1 MLWPRSFVLIRN
13 LAFKSKYYHSSPSTL
28 HGTQL
33 HDWLST
39 DLTNC
44 IIVNVVI
51 VMFKCVC
58 VLRLWL
64 QGSWPQSVQPICYQN
79 YVQVC
84 LCHVPV
90 FTGQL
95 ATKFTAHVC
104 VLCLCLQGSWPQSL
118 QLMFV
123 SCACVYRAVGH
134 KGYSPC
140 YYNYVQVCFLCPAPM
155 FTQQLATKCAAH
167 MLP

>member
-1 MLWPRSFVLIRN
+1 M
-13 LAFKSKYYHSSPSTL
+13 
-28 HGTQL
+28 
-33 HDWLST
+33 
-39 DLTNC
+39 
-44 IIVNVVI
+44 
-51 VMFKCVC
+51 
-58 VLRLWL
+58 
-64 QGSWPQSVQPICYQN
+64 
-79 YVQVC
+79 
-84 LCHVPV
+84 

-140 YYNYVQVCFLCPAPM
+140 YYNYVQVCFLSCAYVYTAVGHKVCSPYVIINWLKYVCVLCLYLHGGWPQSVQPICCYNYVQVCLFPVPV
-155 FTQQLATKCAAH
+155 FTGWLATKCMAPSIGSSC
-167 MLP
+167 LTSFTGLESSEFLQGSWPQSVQPIITLL